1 MNNILIYRLNY
12 LGDVIMATPIVRA
25 VRQRYPNAKVTF
37 ATAAHLEPL
46 LKFNPHLNDIVTTD
60 VRGLKTLKGRLAWAA
75 VLKRGGYDCCINLT
89 RSFSSAF
96 YAWLADIPVRVGF
109 NTEGRSFLLT
119 KSISYNK
126 HDFEIDC
133 FADVAALV
141 DVPVSD
147 KTPEVLFDS
156 QAQEKAAAL
165 LPYGKIC
172 AVHAGYTHP
181 AKTWPARN
189 VAAVIDAIWALDH
202 IPVLIGG
209 KNELAF
215 ANEIITHCRRPPVN
229 IVGQTSLLELAA
241 VLQQS
246 KLYIGVDSGPAHLA
260 KAVGTKGIVLFGP
273 TSPVKWGYR
282 DNINLTGGAD
292 CSPCYPR
299 TCRDPWCIKKIA
311 AQTVIERLL
320 QV

>member
-1 MNNILIYRLNY
+1 MDNILIYRLNY
-12 LGDVIMATPIVRA
+12 LGDVIMTTPIIRA
-25 VRQRYPNAKVTF
+25 VRQRYPHARITF
-37 ATAAHLEPL
+37 ATGSHNEPVLRFNTHL
-46 LKFNPHLNDIVTTD
+46 DGIITAD
-60 VRGLKTLKGRLAWAA
+60 VKELKTIKGRLAWIST
-75 VLKRGGYDCCINLT
+75 LKRGRFDCCINLT
-89 RSFSSAF
+89 RSFSSALYVF
-96 YAWLADIPVRVGF
+96 LAGIPVRVGF
-109 NTEGRSFLLT
+109 DTEGRGILQT
-119 KSISYNK
+119 KSVPYDRYKN
-126 HDFEIDC
+126 EIDC
-133 FADVAALV
+133 FADIAGLLDVAVVDKRPEVYFDDKAMARAAALV
-141 DVPVSD
+141 PN
-147 KTPEVLFDS
+147 
-156 QAQEKAAAL
+156 
-165 LPYGKIC
+165 GKIC

-181 AKTWPARN
+181 AKTWPAQN

-215 ANEIITHCRRPPVN
+215 ANEIIAHCRRPPVN
-229 IVGQTSLLELAA
+229 IVGQTNLLELAA
-241 VLQQS
+241 VLHRSQ
-246 KLYIGVDSGPAHLA
+246 LYIGVDSGPAHLA
-260 KAVGTKGIVLFGP
+260 KAVGVKGIVLFGP